1 VNRRPAHPQRFSL
14 FVMSIRLLVVP
25 SEAVRAVSSEGV
37 DFPWSW
43 RCVQPVSA
51 FLFVTGC
58 VFSVVRWRRR
68 VALARILLCVVM
80 LQTRGLLLC
89 YLGLLGCTAG
99 AKEMA
104 VLRAVSNCKVSSCGF
119 P

>member
-1 VNRRPAHPQRFSL
+1 MNRRPAQPSVSL
-14 FVMSIRLLVVP
+14 FVMSICLLVVP
-25 SEAVRAVSSEGV
+25 SKAVRAVSSEGV

-58 VFSVVRWRRR
+58 VFPVVRWRRR
-68 VALARILLCVVM
+68 VASARALLLHCK
-80 LQTRGLLLC
+80 LQTRRLLLC
-89 YLGLLGCTAG
+89 YLGLLGCTAD

-104 VLRAVSNCKVSSCGF
+104 VLRAVSSCKVLSCGF